1 MVCAIV
7 PSTVT
12 ILIQDL
18 YMNKYIEIIKTI
30 SQNKYAKL
38 YIAIIIKAINRIPLE
53 GYAEKHHIVP
63 KSFRMGG
70 ETDKENIAVV
80 TAREHFLLHYLLCK
94 METPYQLSMTSAFGK
109 MNCDRHGKRY
119 VNSRLYEYYRKNIG
133 KLLSENNTGKITVK
147 KNNNTKFIV
156 KKDLEKYINAGWVLG
171 QYSTEETREARV
183 QANKKRSGFIWIH
196 NDTTSMHIRS
206 DELDTYISSGWIRG
220 RGKHANVNSTN
231 NNIELLIKHNKE
243 RALTTKRMI
252 NEKTKQIK
260 YVKLDEVENYINNGW
275 TFKIIRHA
283 VGKKW
288 YNDGINEYMIFPN
301 EALDHYKL
309 GRK

>member
-1 MVCAIV
+1 
-7 PSTVT
+7 
-12 ILIQDL
+12 
-18 YMNKYIEIIKTI
+18 MNKYIDIIKTI

-38 YIAIIIKAINRIPLE
+38 YIAIVTNAINRNSPE
-53 GYAEKHHIVP
+53 GYTEKHHIVP

-70 ETDKENIAVV
+70 ETDKENIVVV

-94 METPYQLSMTSAFGK
+94 MKTPYQLSMASAFGK

-119 VNSRLYEYYRKNIG
+119 VNAKLYEYYRKNIG

-156 KKDLEKYINAGWVLG
+156 KKDLEKYISDGWVLG

-206 DELDTYISSGWIRG
+206 DELNTYILSGWIRG
-220 RGKHANVNSTN
+220 RGKHVIMNTKGLKSINK
-231 NNIELLIKHNKE
+231 NIASQKI
-243 RALTTKRMI
+243 A
-252 NEKTKQIK
+252 KTKTRMKLNDIIK
-260 YVKLDEVENYINNGW
+260 YIENELVDEYISDGWSIDKMPYHKGKKCYNNGKEN
-275 TFKIIRHA
+275 FLLYPSDI
-283 VGKKW
+283 VGRT
-288 YNDGINEYMIFPN
+288 D
-301 EALDHYKL
+301 LQL
-309 GRK
+309 GRLKPS

>member
-1 MVCAIV
+1 MCAIV

-12 ILIQDL
+12 ILIRDL
-18 YMNKYIEIIKTI
+18 YMNKYIDIIKTI

-38 YIAIIIKAINRIPLE
+38 YIAIVTNAINRNSPE
-53 GYAEKHHIVP
+53 GYTEKHHIVP

-70 ETDKENIAVV
+70 ETDKENIVVV

-94 METPYQLSMTSAFGK
+94 MKTPYQLSMASAFGK

-119 VNSRLYEYYRKNIG
+119 VNAKLYEYYRKNIG
-133 KLLSENNTGKITVK
+133 KLISENNTGKVSVM
-147 KNNNTKFIV
+147 KNNITKFIN
-156 KKDLEKYINAGWVLG
+156 KEETNMYISDGWVLG
-171 QYSTEETREARV
+171 QYSTEETRASRV
-183 QANKKRSGFIWIH
+183 QANIKRSGFIWIH
-196 NDTTSMHIRS
+196 NAKTSMQIRK
-206 DELDTYISSGWIRG
+206 DELDTYISSGWSRG
-220 RGKHANVNSTN
+220 RGKHANVNTAN

-252 NEKTKQIK
+252 NEKTNQIK

-275 TFKIIRHA
+275 TFKIVSHA

-301 EALDHYKL
+301 EALGHYKL

>member
-1 MVCAIV
+1 
-7 PSTVT
+7 
-12 ILIQDL
+12 
-18 YMNKYIEIIKTI
+18 MNKYIDIIENMCN
-30 SQNKYAKL
+30 NKYSKL
-38 YIAIIIKAINRIPLE
+38 YLKIIRNAIYRKNID
-53 GYAEKHHIVP
+53 GYTEKHHIVP

-94 METPYQLSMTSAFGK
+94 MKTPYQLSMASAFGK
-109 MNCDRHGKRY
+109 MNCDPHGNRY

-133 KLLSENNTGKITVK
+133 KLLSENNTGKITIK
-147 KNNNTKFIV
+147 KNNNTKFIN
-156 KKDLEKYINAGWVLG
+156 KKDLEKYIKEGWVLG

-196 NDTTSMHIRS
+196 NDKTSMQIRKN
-206 DELDTYISSGWIRG
+206 ELDTYILSGWIRG
-220 RGKHANVNSTN
+220 RGKHANVNSAN
-231 NNIELLIKHNKE
+231 NNIELLIKNNKE

-260 YVKLDEVENYINNGW
+260 YVKSDEVENYINNGW
-275 TFKIIRHA
+275 TFKIVSHA

-301 EALDHYKL
+301 EKLDHYKL